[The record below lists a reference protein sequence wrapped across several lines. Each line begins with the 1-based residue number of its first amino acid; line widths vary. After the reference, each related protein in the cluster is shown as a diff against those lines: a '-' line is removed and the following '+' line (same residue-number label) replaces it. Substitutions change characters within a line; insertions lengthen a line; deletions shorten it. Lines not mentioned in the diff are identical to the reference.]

1 MDSLLDRSSSA
12 LRLGMEEDVGS
23 EMKAGELIAILSQF
37 GRDEQVVV
45 ETKSG
50 YDFGN
55 IEVKR
60 IRDDRFLSGLA
71 TEQEQ
76 DNILI
81 AVKR

>member
-1 MDSLLDRSSSA
+1 
-12 LRLGMEEDVGS
+12 
-23 EMKAGELIAILSQF
+23 MKAGELIAILSQF

-60 IRDDRFLSGLA
+60 IRDGRFLSGLA

>member
-1 MDSLLDRSSSA
+1 
-12 LRLGMEEDVGS
+12 
-23 EMKAGELIAILSQF
+23 MKAGELIKILSQF
-37 GRDEQVVV
+37 NGEQEVVV

-71 TEQEQ
+71 TAEEQ

-81 AVKR
+81 SVKR

>member
-1 MDSLLDRSSSA
+1 
-12 LRLGMEEDVGS
+12 
-23 EMKAGELIAILSQF
+23 MKAGELIAILSQF

>member
-1 MDSLLDRSSSA
+1 
-12 LRLGMEEDVGS
+12 
-23 EMKAGELIAILSQF
+23 MKAGELIAILSQF

-55 IEVKR
+55 SEVKR

-71 TEQEQ
+71 TEQGQ

>member
-12 LRLGMEEDVGS
+12 LRLGMEEDGGG

>member
-1 MDSLLDRSSSA
+1 
-12 LRLGMEEDVGS
+12 
-23 EMKAGELIAILSQF
+23 MKAGELINILSRF
-37 GRDEQVVV
+37 CRDEEVVV

-60 IRDDRFLSGLA
+60 VRDDKFLSGLA
-71 TEQEQ
+71 TDQEQ
-76 DNILI
+76 NYILI